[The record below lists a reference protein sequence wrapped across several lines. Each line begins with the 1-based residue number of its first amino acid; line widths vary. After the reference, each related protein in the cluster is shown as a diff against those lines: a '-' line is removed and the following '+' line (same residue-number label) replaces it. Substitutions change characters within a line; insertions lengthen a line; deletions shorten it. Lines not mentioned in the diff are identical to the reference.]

1 MWLQRHMYA
10 HTQHTQTPYKTH
22 THANTIQNTNNTHT
36 IYKNAHTHTN
46 TQHTHTHTHIEASG
60 GMRYEACQDA
70 AQWILLRSQIQ
81 FCDHRLAAH
90 SHLCVFVCVCA
101 RERVCVCVCVCVWCV
116 RACDVPYV
124 CVRARVQ
131 GPIAFAYVSM
141 DMCMY
146 VGICALFRLGFSSA
160 IGFSSG
166 CRRQQAA

>member
-1 MWLQRHMYA
+1 MFTDTHVCT
-10 HTQHTQTPYKTH
+10 HTTHYTRKHHTTHKQHTHYIHK
-22 THANTIQNTNNTHT
+22 
-36 IYKNAHTHTN
+36 Y
-46 TQHTHTHTHIEASG
+46 THTHTHIEASG

-101 RERVCVCVCVCVWCV
+101 RECVRVCVWCV
-116 RACDVPYV
+116 HACDVLYV
-124 CVRARVQ
+124 CVRARVR

-141 DMCMY
+141 VMCMC
-146 VGICALFRLGFSSA
+146 VGICAVFRLGFSSA